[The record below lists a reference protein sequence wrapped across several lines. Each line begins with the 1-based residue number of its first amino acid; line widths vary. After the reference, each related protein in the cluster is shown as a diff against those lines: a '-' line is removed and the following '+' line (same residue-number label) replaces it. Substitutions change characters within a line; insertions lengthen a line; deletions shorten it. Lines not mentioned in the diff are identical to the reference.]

1 MSLPG
6 TQDSRTF
13 CSFLHCCGRN
23 PKCSVEK
30 ALEDAQILSAKTGPS
45 FEKRDHSVSSSWLNC
60 CFLKR
65 NEYFEE
71 GWGIHSPCRG
81 AGLLGGPYSDQDVL
95 RICVWE
101 VMGISLAEVGCSLG
115 VGWAGARLAPRMSLW
130 LLTLCPFSIQRTLG
144 QMSRCTQCFSAHL
157 RLKERQGLQQQR
169 SHVCEQPFWSFL

>member
-45 FEKRDHSVSSSWLNC
+45 FEGRDHSVSSSWLNC
-60 CFLKR
+60 CFLQR
-65 NEYFEE
+65 NKYFEE

-101 VMGISLAEVGCSLG
+101 MMGISLAEVGCSLG

-130 LLTLCPFSIQRTLG
+130 LLTLCLSLLYSANSGTDVTVYTVFFRSSKTQRKT
-144 QMSRCTQCFSAHL
+144 
-157 RLKERQGLQQQR
+157 GLTATEEP
-169 SHVCEQPFWSFL
+169 CL